1 MCKIIMLINYV
12 TCIFSETSAAAR
24 AELNESY
31 VLIDNSARI
40 LYLNSFYSIP
50 SFLVHLK

>member
-24 AELNESY
+24 AELNEY